1 MKRVEDLKQYITQQ
15 YPRLAPSKF
24 EIAKIGVRI
33 YMYFVDRESNIQR
46 EQLFRG
52 ALPSINELPILKKQL
67 ETTINNVMKKWN
79 YGN

>member
-1 MKRVEDLKQYITQQ
+1 MKRVEDLKNHIAQQ

-24 EIAKIGVRI
+24 EIAKIGARI
-33 YMYFVDRESNIQR
+33 YMYFVDRENNIQR

-52 ALPSINELPILKKQL
+52 ALPTVNELPILKKQL
-67 ETTINNVMKKWN
+67 ETTLDNVMKKWS